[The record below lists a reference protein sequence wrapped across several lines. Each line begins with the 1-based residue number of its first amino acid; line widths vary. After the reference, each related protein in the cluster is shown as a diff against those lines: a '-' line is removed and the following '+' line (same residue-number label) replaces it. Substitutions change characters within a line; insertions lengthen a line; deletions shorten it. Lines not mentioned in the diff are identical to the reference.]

1 MKYTAKDITLIALTG
16 ALTVVIGYA
25 FYIVGSFLPIPGHK
39 FVIFA
44 PFLSF
49 MMFIPVCK
57 IQKIGVMI
65 AVSTVFAVLMAPVTF
80 FMALAIFLTGLS
92 AEITALLLF
101 RNYKTTW
108 KMIGSVALYPTYAI
122 LWAFATARYFTGNAI
137 YRFVGGWPF
146 VVFLCLLVYGL
157 GLLGGYLSNKVVFKR
172 LRNLDE
178 SKPRNI

>member
-25 FYIVGSFLPIPGHK
+25 FYIVGSFLPVPGLK

-49 MMFIPVCK
+49 MMFIPVIK
-57 IQKIGVMI
+57 IQRIGVMT
-65 AVSTVFAVLMAPVTF
+65 AVSIVFAALMAPVTL
-80 FMALAIFLTGLS
+80 FMALAIFLTGLT
-92 AEITALLLF
+92 AEITAFLLF

-108 KMIGSVALYPTYAI
+108 KMIGSVAFYPTYAV
-122 LWAFATARYFTGNAI
+122 LWAFATARYFTGNAL
-137 YRFVGGWPF
+137 YSLTGGWTF
-146 VVFLCLLVYGL
+146 VVVLCLFIYGL
-157 GLLGGYLSNKVVFKR
+157 GLVGGYLSNRVIFKR
-172 LRNLDE
+172 LKNLDE